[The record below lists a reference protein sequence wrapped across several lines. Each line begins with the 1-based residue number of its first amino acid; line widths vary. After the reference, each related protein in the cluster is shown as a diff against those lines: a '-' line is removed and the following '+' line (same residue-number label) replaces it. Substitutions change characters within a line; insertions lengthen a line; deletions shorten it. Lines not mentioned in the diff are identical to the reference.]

1 MKKLTKSLFLEY
13 LIPNISKFFLFSQAS
28 AGKYQIQT
36 DKAQSQLDKTQSEF
50 DRMQEK
56 FERSQN
62 EIRKVSS
69 FKIIISNPHKL
80 YWHYRLIIFRKFLFL
95 TLLSKSLNEKSTWQ
109 NCYAEKSVK
118 FFYKSVNKRDI
129 LKIVNLYPQKM
140 QSVPLHLLI
149 LYIPLY
155 HFISCIK

>member
-1 MKKLTKSLFLEY
+1 MSGILNSPYPILICSVEYELSEKFKSEVCSKMYWTNIVRLFKTRQFLLKSLTSKFNLFLEKPMTFLVKIEAPCVEYSLGKRSLFLNTY
-13 LIPNISKFFLFSQAS
+13 LMYNTNNIYKFSFISQAS

-69 FKIIISNPHKL
+69 LNIISINP
-80 YWHYRLIIFRKFLFL
+80 YKF
-95 TLLSKSLNEKSTWQ
+95 
-109 NCYAEKSVK
+109 
-118 FFYKSVNKRDI
+118 I
-129 LKIVNLYPQKM
+129 
-140 QSVPLHLLI
+140 
-149 LYIPLY
+149 
-155 HFISCIK
+155 

>member
-1 MKKLTKSLFLEY
+1 MEY
-13 LIPNISKFFLFSQAS
+13 LIPNIYKFSFISQAS

-69 FKIIISNPHKL
+69 FKIISINPYKFI
-80 YWHYRLIIFRKFLFL
+80 WHYRLITFRKSPLVDTFI
-95 TLLSKSLNEKSTWQ
+95 KDLNEKYTWQ
-109 NCYAEKSVK
+109 NCCAEKSVK
-118 FFYKSVNKRDI
+118 FFDKSVNKRDI
-129 LKIVNLYPQKM
+129 LKIINLYPPKKCSQCHYIY
-140 QSVPLHLLI
+140 SYISHYII
-149 LYIPLY
+149 LYHVY
-155 HFISCIK
+155 

>member
-1 MKKLTKSLFLEY
+1 MYNTN
-13 LIPNISKFFLFSQAS
+13 NIYKFSFISQAS

-80 YWHYRLIIFRKFLFL
+80 Y
-95 TLLSKSLNEKSTWQ
+95 
-109 NCYAEKSVK
+109 
-118 FFYKSVNKRDI
+118 
-129 LKIVNLYPQKM
+129 
-140 QSVPLHLLI
+140 
-149 LYIPLY
+149 
-155 HFISCIK
+155 

>member
-1 MKKLTKSLFLEY
+1 MRNFIDIVKKLTKSLFLEY
-13 LIPNISKFFLFSQAS
+13 LIPNISKFFFFSQAS

-69 FKIIISNPHKL
+69 FKIIISKSTQIILTLQVNHFQKVPLFDTFIKEFGRKIYMTKL
-80 YWHYRLIIFRKFLFL
+80 LCRKICQIFR
-95 TLLSKSLNEKSTWQ
+95 
-109 NCYAEKSVK
+109 
-118 FFYKSVNKRDI
+118 
-129 LKIVNLYPQKM
+129 
-140 QSVPLHLLI
+140 
-149 LYIPLY
+149 
-155 HFISCIK
+155 